1 MNTVN
6 VIEDITKAIL
16 TKVCTVEEIDLLKST
31 EQIENILEFVYIQDI
46 IFGNVDVN
54 VVREYIRRILLEV
67 KAVRII

>member
-16 TKVCTVEEIDLLKST
+16 VKICTAEEIVLLKST

-54 VVREYIRRILLEV
+54 VTREYIRRILLEV
-67 KAVRII
+67 KNND